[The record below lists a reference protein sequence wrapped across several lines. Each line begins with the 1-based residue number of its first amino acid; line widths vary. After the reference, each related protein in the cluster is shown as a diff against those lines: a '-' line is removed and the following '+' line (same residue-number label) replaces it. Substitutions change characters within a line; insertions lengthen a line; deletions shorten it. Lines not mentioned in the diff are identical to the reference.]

1 MTPRV
6 LVLEGPDGC
15 GKSSHADRL
24 AAALR
29 AEGVDARA
37 FHHTKPADADPILAA
52 LDYARQ
58 RRVLCLHAE
67 PGEVIVADRW
77 TWSTWALGRALMM
90 RSGSVEGE
98 ALRGFADAEITWGPM
113 PPQFAQ
119 VILTA
124 PGGALDGRLAARGT
138 PATKMDRLLRDA
150 YECQR
155 GRWRFIDTSRPADV
169 VAAELL
175 AWARSALEGS
185 A

>member
-15 GKSSHADRL
+15 GKSTHADRL

-37 FHHTKPADADPILAA
+37 FHHAKPADADPVLAA
-52 LDYARQ
+52 LDYAAQ
-58 RRVLCLHAE
+58 RRRLVRNPPAA
-67 PGEVIVADRW
+67 VIVADRW
-77 TWSTWALGRALMM
+77 ALSTWALGRALMM

-98 ALRGFADAEITWGPM
+98 ALRGFADAEITWGPV

-124 PGGALDGRLAARGT
+124 PGGALDERLVARGT

-150 YECQR
+150 YELQR
-155 GRWRFIDTSRPADV
+155 GRWRFIDTSRPADD

-175 AWARSALEGS
+175 AWARGVLR
-185 A
+185 